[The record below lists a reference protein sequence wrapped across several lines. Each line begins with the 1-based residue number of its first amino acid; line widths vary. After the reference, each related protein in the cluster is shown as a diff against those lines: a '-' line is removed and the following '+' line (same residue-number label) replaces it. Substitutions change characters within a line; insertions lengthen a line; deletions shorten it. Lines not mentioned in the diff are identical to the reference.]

1 METVSAVEPL
11 IGPNVAVM
19 VVLPVE
25 MLVARPL
32 LLMATAAGF
41 EEAQTTEA
49 ETSCAVLS
57 LKVPLAVNCLVVPT
71 AMLEFAGAT
80 EIEIKLAPVTVSDAV
95 AFTEPDAAVIETVPV
110 PTPVANP
117 VLSIEAIDVDEEDQV
132 TEDKS

>member
-95 AFTEPDAAVIETVPV
+95 AFTEPDAAVIETVRRDQFRRTAV
-110 PTPVANP
+110 
-117 VLSIEAIDVDEEDQV
+117 SIRGGRRTCRWEIDVAAR
-132 TEDKS
+132 